1 MRPEPVERRPQRL
14 LYAMEGHVG
23 ADDSEMQRAG
33 IGAVMHA
40 RGERN
45 GLIR

>member
-1 MRPEPVERRPQRL
+1 M
-14 LYAMEGHVG
+14 LYAMEGNVG
-23 ADDSEMQRAG
+23 ADAGVSEMQRAG

-40 RGERN
+40 RVAMSHRYCNNERN